1 MAARQI
7 WNTRSAVSPSGKA
20 FTRAFNL
27 AHAMVR
33 DLDGRICFWSTS
45 MERLYGWSRAEAL
58 GRVSHD
64 LLKTEFP
71 KSLGEINAELISVGH
86 WEGELCHRRRDGDA
100 VFVASH
106 WALDRDETRRAAW
119 IIEINNDISAQK
131 VAEASLRANTTELET
146 LLDAVPAIVWT
157 AHDAECRSITGS
169 RASYEFLRVST
180 DANPSL
186 TAPEGERPIHFKVL
200 ANGREL
206 APEDLP
212 VQRAARGATIRDAEV
227 EVVFDDGTSRW
238 IFGNAAPLLD
248 DKGQPRGAVSA
259 FVDVTDRKRVEAAK
273 EAAERRL
280 REMQF
285 ELLHES
291 RLRTMGQ
298 MAAALAHE
306 LHQPLGAATN
316 FLSAAHLALQTS
328 ESDAVARAL
337 ARIEKAVEQTVRAGA
352 ILGRLRDYIARG
364 ETEKHIVSVRQLIK
378 DAVALA
384 VIGKKDTGIR
394 FDFVEHERPILADRI
409 QIQQV
414 VFNLVSNA
422 LDATEGKTPR
432 EIVVG
437 TRSPTNAEL
446 EIFVADTG
454 PGLPDNPEEVFRP
467 FATTKA
473 KGMGVGLSIC
483 RIIAEA
489 HGGRLWAEQ
498 RPGGGAVFRFSLPTV
513 ESEEVVHA

>member
-1 MAARQI
+1 
-7 WNTRSAVSPSGKA
+7 
-20 FTRAFNL
+20 
-27 AHAMVR
+27 MVR
-33 DLDGRICFWSTS
+33 DLDGRICFWSSS

-58 GRVSHD
+58 GRVSYH
-64 LLKTEFP
+64 LLNTEFP
-71 KSLGEINAELISVGH
+71 KSLSEINAELISAGH
-86 WEGELCHRRRDGDA
+86 WEGELCHRRRDGRT
-100 VFVASH
+100 VVVASH
-106 WALDRDETRRAAW
+106 WAMDRDEAGRAAW
-119 IIEINNDISAQK
+119 IIEVNNDISAQK
-131 VAEASLRANTTELET
+131 VAEASLCASTGQLKA
-146 LLDAVPAIVWT
+146 LLDAVPAIVWI
-157 AHDAECRSITGS
+157 AHDTECRSITGS
-169 RASYEFLRVST
+169 RASYEVLRLPADT
-180 DANPSL
+180 NPSL
-186 TAPEGERPIHFKVL
+186 TAPESERPTHFKVL

-212 VQRAARGATIRDAEV
+212 VQRAARGETIRDAEV

-248 DKGQPRGAVSA
+248 DKGKPRGAVSA

-273 EAAERRL
+273 DAAERRL
-280 REMQF
+280 RELQF

-306 LHQPLGAATN
+306 LNQPLGAATN

-328 ESDAVARAL
+328 QPSAVARAL

-352 ILGRLRDYIARG
+352 ILGRLRNYIARG
-364 ETEKHIVSVRQLIK
+364 GIEKHIVSVQQLIK

-384 VIGKKDTGIR
+384 VVGKEDTGLR
-394 FDFVEHERPILADRI
+394 FDFVEHERPILADHI

-422 LDATEGKTPR
+422 LEATEGKTPR
-432 EIVVG
+432 EIVVA
-437 TRSPTNAEL
+437 TRLPTSAEL

-473 KGMGVGLSIC
+473 RGMGVGLSIC
-483 RIIAEA
+483 RMIAEA

-498 RPGGGAVFRFSLPTV
+498 RPGGGALFRFSLPTV
-513 ESEEVVHA
+513 EPEGVVYA